1 MGIGGVG
8 FVLCLMSI
16 EIEAGGGGGDPRGA
30 AYGHCT

>member
-16 EIEAGGGGGDPRGA
+16 EIEAGGGGDPRGA